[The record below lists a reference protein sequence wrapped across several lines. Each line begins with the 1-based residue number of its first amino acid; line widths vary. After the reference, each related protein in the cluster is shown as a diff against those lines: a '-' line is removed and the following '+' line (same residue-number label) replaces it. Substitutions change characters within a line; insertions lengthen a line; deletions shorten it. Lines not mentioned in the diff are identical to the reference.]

1 MKAKAKR
8 WGSDLVGYSDLR
20 IPEEPVEI
28 TEEQVGEALKYLRYE
43 AAPWEPV
50 DRPAQFGDLVNLDVH
65 AWAGS
70 QEIINSKGTD
80 YIPTEGSENPVPGFA
95 EALQGVGAGEA
106 REFTLDLAQDY
117 ADETLAGKSCRFQ
130 VKVTEIKA
138 KHLAELD
145 DEFAKGVGQ
154 GHESLEALKDKLRED
169 LVREREQGVRR
180 QYEEKVLQAT
190 IEGASVDMS
199 PLFIEREIDH
209 LLRDQEEALKQRRLS
224 MEQYLQTVGKTE
236 EQIREELRPM
246 AEARVKR
253 SLVLDKVAQVEGIEV
268 TEEDV
273 QREIDS
279 LPQGSAQQGSS
290 ARRLFSSPNGRES
303 LRRMLLHQ
311 KTLQR
316 LADIARG
323 SVDGASP
330 PAAGEEVADSQSL
343 LDPAGQEQADD
354 GGKEDG

>member
-1 MKAKAKR
+1 M
-8 WGSDLVGYSDLR
+8 
-20 IPEEPVEI
+20 
-28 TEEQVGEALKYLRYE
+28 
-43 AAPWEPV
+43 
-50 DRPAQFGDLVNLDVH
+50 
-65 AWAGS
+65 
-70 QEIINSKGTD
+70 
-80 YIPTEGSENPVPGFA
+80 
-95 EALQGVGAGEA
+95 
-106 REFTLDLAQDY
+106 
-117 ADETLAGKSCRFQ
+117 
-130 VKVTEIKA
+130 
-138 KHLAELD
+138 
-145 DEFAKGVGQ
+145 GQ

-190 IEGASVDMS
+190 IEGASVEMS

-273 QREIDS
+273 QQEIDS
-279 LPQGSAQQGSS
+279 LTQGSVQQGSS
-290 ARRLFSSPNGRES
+290 ARRLSSSPNGRES

-330 PAAGEEVADSQSL
+330 QAAEEEVADSQSL